1 MKHLP
6 RLHRLRQRGL
16 TLIELMV
23 SMVLMLLITIATV
36 ALFNVSSSSFKTVD
50 AGQEL
55 QDSARFAMEI
65 IGQAVRSAGYQER
78 TAPVTTDDQTDRI
91 FGPANVDASAWRIQ
105 GGNNSMLAAGN
116 SITRGV
122 NNGVN
127 QSDALITRFYGS
139 NLANPNNP
147 AVAQF
152 SGGNPVADGT
162 MVDCSGR
169 AMPYPTGALD
179 VGVSAFFVRT
189 VNNEPELIC
198 KSFNPTTGQYA
209 DTQIVRGVEA
219 FQVMY
224 GLDTTGD
231 EIPDQW
237 LSANTAWDTATATP
251 NWNNVVAVRVGFV
264 LRGPVGSAQG
274 QSSTASDNDLYPLGL
289 AFTCGAA
296 TSCTP
301 AAGLKFTPPN
311 DGRLR
316 KAFATTFFIRNSTR

>member
-1 MKHLP
+1 MKRIPQLQ
-6 RLHRLRQRGL
+6 RLRQRGL

-78 TAPVTTDDQTDRI
+78 IAPVTTDDQTDRI
-91 FGPANVDASAWRIQ
+91 FGPANVDDSAWRVQ
-105 GGNNSMLAAGN
+105 GGDNSMLATGN
-116 SITRGV
+116 SIARGV
-122 NNGVN
+122 SNGVN
-127 QSDALITRFYGS
+127 QSDALITRFFGS

-147 AVAQF
+147 AIAQF
-152 SGGNPVADGT
+152 NGGNPVADGT

-169 AMPYPTGALD
+169 TIPYPTGGAD

-189 VNNEPELIC
+189 VNGEPELIC
-198 KSFNPTTGQYA
+198 KSYNPTTGQYV
-209 DTQIVRGVEA
+209 DTQIVRGVET
-219 FQVMY
+219 FQVMF
-224 GLDTTGD
+224 GVDTTGD

-237 LSANTAWDTATATP
+237 LSANTAWDTAAATP

-274 QSSTASDNDLYPLGL
+274 QSSITSDNDLYPLGL

-296 TSCTP
+296 TSCSP

-316 KAFATTFFIRNSTR
+316 RVFATTFFIRNSTR